1 MVELGNAALAGPQD
15 IRDAKADLA
24 KKGLKFD

>member
-1 MVELGNAALAGPQD
+1 LGVTALAGPQD

-24 KKGLKFD
+24 KKGFKFD